1 MGTRNRHY
9 ATDLTG
15 AEQRILDELHARIPA
30 GAELAAPLPRVTPH
44 RRRASYLSV
53 AAAVVLLT
61 TGSALIALQ
70 ARPERPAGPP
80 AATTTSAAWTVDQLV
95 TALTRAAEPATSEV
109 RRRALTVVISRDEG
123 ACRISATEVE
133 ATPASTGAPRSAA
146 GTLRVRPARP
156 PAGLGCATNEPA
168 KATHDGPSDDLAR
181 TWRDLV
187 AADPRLAR
195 AADPV
200 AVLSALRR
208 TTGSPRETAQDP
220 AAYGTMVG
228 KLCAASTADCAA
240 LTWTLAV
247 ELLSDPAAGST
258 ERATAV
264 RHAAA
269 AAQPLSTA
277 GATLR
282 VPYLPPGETGFT
294 GAQPVPAE
302 LTFDPATG
310 ALRRLTITDAATGRT
325 EMLLPGS

>member
-9 ATDLTG
+9 AADLTG
-15 AEQRILDELHARIPA
+15 AEQRTLDELQARIPA
-30 GAELAAPLPRVTPH
+30 GADLVAPLPRVTPN
-44 RRRASYLSV
+44 RRRAAYLSV

-80 AATTTSAAWTVDQLV
+80 ATATNSAAWTVDQLV
-95 TALTRAAEPATSEV
+95 TALTRAAEPASSEV

-123 ACRISATEVE
+123 TCRISATEVE
-133 ATPASTGAPRSAA
+133 ATPARAGAQRSPA
-146 GTLRVRPARP
+146 GTLRVWPGQP

-168 KATHDGPSDDLAR
+168 KATYDGPSDDLAR
-181 TWRDLV
+181 TWRDLA
-187 AADPRLAR
+187 AADSRLAR

-208 TTGSPRETAQDP
+208 TTGSLRETAQDP
-220 AAYGTMVG
+220 AAYGTLVG
-228 KLCAASTADCAA
+228 KLCVAASADCAA

-264 RHAAA
+264 RRAAA
-269 AAQPLSTA
+269 VTQPPTAA

-282 VPYLPPGETGFT
+282 VPYLPPGENGFM

-325 EMLLPGS
+325 EMLLPES